1 MGVSRIEGGEGAIER
16 HFKKLDFLK
25 KKKNVRGGVRLGTV
39 GAERGEGSSIIIVK
53 KRPQFSEGLSEHQ

>member
-25 KKKNVRGGVRLGTV
+25 KKKKEC
-39 GAERGEGSSIIIVK
+39 ERGSKAWDSGGREGRRILYYY
-53 KRPQFSEGLSEHQ
+53 R

>member
-16 HFKKLDFLK
+16 HFKKLDFL